1 MTRDLVVK
9 PLDYSPYISI
19 HWEDAAGG
27 HDFKIDP
34 PLDSPAYVA
43 KFSQN
48 EDQFVCGSDFR
59 IDRTQVFGSAG
70 VFIPNKGFRLFF
82 YDEHY
87 LLMGGFIGQPPIMFS
102 GGSHSYEVFK
112 KFPFP
117 EDGSYFTYGRE
128 LAVKDANYLALCS
141 SNTPSIVD
149 LYKLDGNQ
157 SFIKVKSIDTGSTV
171 VRLLPDRKGFYV
183 AFADSYLFV
192 DMSAEQEVIGKPV
205 KALLHAVEYGIFG
218 ADICTLVLSHDKN
231 VYYKNSTSANET
243 LIFALKPNFDFV
255 IQTLKGSN
263 TRGVP
268 NILVGVYYRSST
280 ILCEPAYY
288 ILDREG
294 VLTIPPSTVTYS
306 TSAKKDVGFIIQ
318 NDNCATGPYGLY
330 AKDTYEQCS
339 LVHDSLN
346 VRSNNNSW
354 LGLAGGTNSIS
365 RNAAIAHDNYLYGVT
380 KTSKDSQSVLQCW
393 WQTYEKKSNDGSDT
407 PLEVGCLSCPDHPD
421 GYFPTEPI
429 NNKNDNDNLDHRHWF
444 EIRNCSWFA
453 FSKNNEGASYLFDL
467 KDHSYKCLF
476 NTSVPDDVN
485 KDHPDVS
492 PYQAKSLTHF
502 VYDENSDSIITYEP
516 LLNKSS
522 LNVIRIDFFDRNKDG
537 NFAYSA
543 SHFIDTQYKNSNST
557 VYSNCRVS
565 LESVKG
571 YGVIVALIYDGGP
584 DVDSRIFKCTK
595 TKHDAIAIDW
605 MAASYY
611 TKRIFN
617 LRYLSK
623 SDCFLIQW
631 RGSSEYC
638 IYELKN
644 NRLNFIR
651 TDLHITNTMS
661 IHGDFVLGVYDRA
674 HWASHNKIDY
684 YDIYTTVVKVN
695 KRSSTEI
702 TYWVKFYTKCDVTN
716 WSSSESASVYASV
729 YNGNYDD
736 GWLRRT
742 VWGTFVIYQKSKTL
756 YPCFSPYLPFSAKES
771 EVLDSVSI
779 DDTVNFT
786 NQAEQ
791 TGRHLMY
798 KDNSLYEIKRFPAEE
813 YYSADHVF
821 NVSYSPSGKF
831 VIYQNPDGMNLARR
845 KAGGNYVNISK
856 KSLTFVDGYNAG
868 WDSITEKDFE
878 THPLHTKLS
887 NFVFG
892 KSPLLFTYLALPATD
907 TLEAGVPDISNGTS
921 SDEPLSPYGRRIVR
935 TDGKNFYRIYY
946 DWNKNMVRS
955 HAAFDSGEIYMA
967 STYLRSGGAE
977 SDIVLYL
984 IAGDKATP
992 PDAHGYSD
1000 LNNAF
1005 TCDRKPVKFGP
1016 IDFSVC
1022 DVVVVAHGR
1031 DNDQEQPFTF
1041 FKLDRKEHTLT
1052 DMHLKIDN
1060 WDVDAPILDVKFL
1073 DCDRIV
1079 VVTPD
1084 EAILIDD
1091 DEDDDE
1097 KKKKIKDRVKLK
1109 KGGIIKEVDKGK
1121 FKVDGDGDG
1130 SGMGSGGSG
1139 FGVGKDW
1146 LKPEYI
1152 VEALSINIFYRD

>member
-48 EDQFVCGSDFR
+48 EEQFVCGSDFR

-102 GGSHSYEVFK
+102 GGSRSYEVFK
-112 KFPFP
+112 KFPLP

-149 LYKLDGNQ
+149 LYQLDENQ
-157 SFIKVKSIDTGSTV
+157 SFVKVKSIDTGSTV

-205 KALLHAVEYGIFG
+205 KALLHAAEYGIFG

-268 NILVGVYYRSST
+268 DILIGVYYRSST

-318 NDNCATGPYGLY
+318 NSNYATGPYGLY

-339 LVHDSLN
+339 LGSDFLSLWADKGYR
-346 VRSNNNSW
+346 VYPV
-354 LGLAGGTNSIS
+354 GGTDPIS
-365 RNAAIAHDNYLYGVT
+365 RNAVIPHDNYLYGVT

-393 WQTYEKKSNDGSDT
+393 WQTYEKKSNDGSDM
-407 PLEVGCLSCPDHPD
+407 PLEVGCLTCPDHPD
-421 GYFPTEPI
+421 GYFPTEPV
-429 NNKNDNDNLDHRHWF
+429 NNKNNNDNLDHRHWF

-453 FSKNNEGASYLFDL
+453 FSKNNEGASYLFEL

-476 NTSVPDDVN
+476 NTSVPNDVN
-485 KDHPDVS
+485 KDRPDVS

-537 NFAYSA
+537 NFTYSA
-543 SHFIDTQYKNSNST
+543 SHFIDTQYKNTDSPA
-557 VYSNCRVS
+557 YSSCQVS

-571 YGVIVALIYDGGP
+571 YGVIVALIYKGGP
-584 DVDSRIFKCTK
+584 DDNSRIFKCTK
-595 TKHDAIAIDW
+595 TKHEAIAIDW
-605 MAASYY
+605 MAASYF
-611 TKRIFN
+611 TKRIRN

-631 RGSSEYC
+631 SGSSEYC
-638 IYELKN
+638 VYELKN
-644 NRLNFIR
+644 NKLNFIR
-651 TDLHITNTMS
+651 MGFNSTNDVKS
-661 IHGDFVLGVYDRA
+661 FHGDFVLDVYANHENMNSDY
-674 HWASHNKIDY
+674 WNVYTQVLKI
-684 YDIYTTVVKVN
+684 N
-695 KRSSTEI
+695 KRETTTI
-702 TYWVKFYTKCDVTN
+702 NYYMRRTRYNVRQIQ
-716 WSSSESASVYASV
+716 SSESASVYASV
-729 YNGNYDD
+729 YNGYYDD
-736 GWLRRT
+736 RWLRST
-742 VWGTFVIYQKSKTL
+742 VWGTFIIYQKSKTL

-779 DDTVNFT
+779 DNTVNFT

>member
-43 KFSQN
+43 KFSQKEN
-48 EDQFVCGSDFR
+48 QFVCGSDFR

-82 YDEHY
+82 YNEQF

-102 GGSHSYEVFK
+102 AGSRSYEVFK
-112 KFPFP
+112 KFPLP

-149 LYKLDGNQ
+149 LYQLDENQ
-157 SFIKVKSIDTGSTV
+157 SFVKVKSIDTGSTV

-192 DMSAEQEVIGKPV
+192 DMSAQQEVIGKPV

-218 ADICTLVLSHDKN
+218 DDICTLVLSHDKN

-268 NILVGVYYRSST
+268 NILICVYYRSST

-288 ILDREG
+288 ILDKER
-294 VLTIPPSTVTYS
+294 VLIIPPSTVTYS
-306 TSAKKDVGFIIQ
+306 TSEKKDVGFTITR
-318 NDNCATGPYGLY
+318 DDRAAGPYGLY
-330 AKDTYEQCS
+330 AKDTYEDLS
-339 LVHDSLN
+339 FN
-346 VRSNNNSW
+346 YR
-354 LGLAGGTNSIS
+354 GLAGYGKLSDADYNLSW
-365 RNAAIAHDNYLYGVT
+365 AVELDHAIAHDKYLYTIRRVT
-380 KTSKDSQSVLQCW
+380 GKSTDRIMCGWQSY
-393 WQTYEKKSNDGSDT
+393 TRKPSNPYE
-407 PLEVGCLSCPDHPD
+407 PLEYGILSCPDYPD
-421 GYFPTEPI
+421 GKFPFDTS
-429 NNKNDNDNLDHRHWF
+429 WF
-444 EIRNCSWFA
+444 EIRNSTMLSFG
-453 FSKNNEGASYLFDL
+453 KNKDGAQCLFDL
-467 KDHSYKCLF
+467 KDHSFKCLL
-476 NTSVPDDVN
+476 NTTTPSNANLNRPDLTVPSGYGNSV
-485 KDHPDVS
+485 
-492 PYQAKSLTHF
+492 YY
-502 VYDENSDSIITYEP
+502 VYDNISDTIITCTF
-516 LLNKSS
+516 LQDTKKLIVFK
-522 LNVIRIDFFDRNKDG
+522 IDFFDKTEDG

-543 SHFIDTQYKNSNST
+543 THFIDTKNKIDT
-557 VYSNCRVS
+557 GPYSPYTRVS
-565 LESVKG
+565 LEFVKNC
-571 YGVIVALIYDGGP
+571 GVIVAIYWGTDLNNN
-584 DVDSRIFKCTK
+584 VYKCTK
-595 TKHDAIAIDW
+595 TSHELLSLQRPKGMD
-605 MAASYY
+605 SSF
-611 TKRIFN
+611 KLSNF
-617 LRYLSK
+617 RYLSK
-623 SDCFLIQW
+623 SDCFVVGW
-631 RGSSEYC
+631 DYNGGNYV
-638 IYELKN
+638 YELAGNSINYIYKLTAFPIYAQGYRADSIIGFEYDGKPIN
-644 NRLNFIR
+644 KQWYYSLYFCIGK
-651 TDLHITNTMS
+651 ITKTKFS
-661 IHGDFVLGVYDRA
+661 WTSY
-674 HWASHNKIDY
+674 
-684 YDIYTTVVKVN
+684 KVIN
-695 KRSSTEI
+695 QSTENI
-702 TYWVKFYTKCDVTN
+702 DAMRCSDSATEYTALFSTRDYSGV
-716 WSSSESASVYASV
+716 SVRYSNYYV
-729 YNGNYDD
+729 YP
-736 GWLRRT
+736 T
-742 VWGTFVIYQKSKTL
+742 SKTL